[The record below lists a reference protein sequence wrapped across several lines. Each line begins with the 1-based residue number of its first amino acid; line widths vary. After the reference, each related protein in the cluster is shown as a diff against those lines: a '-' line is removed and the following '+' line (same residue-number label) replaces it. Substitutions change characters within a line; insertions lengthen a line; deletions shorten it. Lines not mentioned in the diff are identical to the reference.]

1 LFKTCCTAVAICAA
15 SIFLAACSPKLDWRS
30 VQSPQERYTALFPA
44 KPDKL
49 QRQIPF
55 DGQELSQVLE
65 AVKVDDDIYS
75 VSSIKLTSTQVAL
88 LPSLMAQLQSNL
100 LDRAKASGGA
110 VEIVNTS
117 YLTVDKQRLSTK
129 DYLITFKSKTGSAQ
143 LMRVRWITRA
153 APNGDMW
160 VYQVSTLHGN
170 ESSIDAKTFLSKE
183 EYENFFNEFSPE

>member
-1 LFKTCCTAVAICAA
+1 M
-15 SIFLAACSPKLDWRS
+15 
-30 VQSPQERYTALFPA
+30 
-44 KPDKL
+44 

-55 DGQELSQVLE
+55 ERQELSQVLE

-100 LDRAKASGGA
+100 LDRAKASGGD
-110 VEIVNTS
+110 VEIANTN
-117 YLTVDKQRLSTK
+117 YLTVDKQRLPTR
-129 DYLITFKSKTGSAQ
+129 DYFIKFKSKTGSAQ
-143 LMRVRWITRA
+143 LMRVRWITRG

-160 VYQVSTLHGN
+160 VYQISALHGS
-170 ESSIDAKTFLSKE
+170 ESSIDVKTFLSKE